1 MSGVG
6 STNAMK
12 KGSGNNPFLAYSEA
26 DMQSYL
32 NAAYVGCIVKYT
44 GPSTK
49 SYVNIGSQSF
59 DAQNLVVDTGIPF
72 LFKGG
77 SAYSLKLN
85 KINNDNTVTTSYIAH
100 RWIRKDN
107 GNIYST
113 IGSSEQSKYVYTLLE
128 MSEEDYLKS
137 NVIVNPTISIKDIT
151 VRFLAVAESV
161 SETPSLINL
170 NSAWPLTKGTNGW
183 QTGCF
188 NADGR
193 ITLWGYGETITCVD
207 VLGSS
212 PPNLYCEPYIV
223 NELYKV
229 VYGDGQYYFEEFCYI
244 SEDVTTGTVEDVAP
258 GKTFYDFTGTK
269 QTGTGTKINPYLAAD
284 LDTFKSFPKGSY
296 IKWLGINNTLLEDGT
311 KLYKN
316 SVYQGVDDGDTTA
329 YVILPTLT
337 NEGTASDL
345 AEGKELINSKG
356 EVVVGTATDGIDY
369 TQDVMFWDYNGKL
382 VYACT
387 LEEAKAMTK
396 LPDAPNHTDKGLA
409 FFKWN
414 YTLEEVNTLTNGV
427 DIGALYMPSD
437 EKTHLFIKTNDNLKH
452 IELYI
457 YKSNASRGA
466 SIEIDW
472 GDESVE
478 QYSWDQNTTP
488 SVISHDYANAAE
500 YEIIIENTSESSFN
514 RANYLNLGKTGYSIS
529 EAQNLFGVNIRYG
542 RITTMATT
550 LTKVYL
556 GKQMNA
562 NCGCCPN
569 LVEFSTYM
577 VIPPAGLQYSN
588 VKHVNAMGEIGY
600 NAFTNSAIETFSL
613 NGNDLAPNFFSS
625 NLKRI
630 ACLAYTQ
637 TYADTVNMQLYQLRR
652 CIWPR
657 ISNYRLSATF
667 TACQKIRLDILTV
680 YDNDNTSVSYYFN
693 SATELY
699 TTRLYPYGN
708 NTSIPA
714 SIVNA
719 PLLEKFIL
727 DNSTPVSLSAA
738 FTYIPSTCKYYVPD
752 DSVDAYKAATGW
764 SDMADRIYPIS
775 ELNQ

>member
-32 NAAYVGCIVKYT
+32 NAAYTGCIVKYT

-49 SYVNIGSQSF
+49 KGIQEVLPLNSAKNLG
-59 DAQNLVVDTGIPF
+59 DAQNLVANIESAINWIASYGMEAQTMPSTWQFYFTVVNKSTGKTQYIQQVGVD
-72 LFKGG
+72 
-77 SAYSLKLN
+77 AYNGKFVDALGRSNVAWLLSDWHLTSKDDYLSFADSLN
-85 KINNDNTVTTSYIAH
+85 KNVTV
-100 RWIRKDN
+100 
-107 GNIYST
+107 
-113 IGSSEQSKYVYTLLE
+113 LE
-128 MSEEDYLKS
+128 CSD
-137 NVIVNPTISIKDIT
+137 VDD
-151 VRFLAVAESV
+151 RC
-161 SETPSLINL
+161 PSF
-170 NSAWPLTKGTNGW
+170 WPLEAGW
-183 QTGCF
+183 QKNCF
-188 NADGR
+188 NTAGK
-193 ITLWGYGETITCVD
+193 IILWGYEDTVELSCPIVYSYNKGPFWV
-207 VLGSS
+207 
-212 PPNLYCEPYIV
+212 EPYVV

-229 VYGDGQYYFEEFCYI
+229 VYGDGQYYFEEFYYI
-244 SEDVTTGTVEDVAP
+244 SENVTTGTVEDVAP

-296 IKWLGINNTLLEDGT
+296 IKWLGINNTLLDDGT

-345 AEGKELINSKG
+345 AEGKELINSNG
-356 EVVVGTATDGIDY
+356 EVVVGTATDAIDY

-396 LPDAPNHTDKGLA
+396 LPDAPNHTDKGLS

-414 YTLEEVNTLTNGV
+414 YTLKEINALTNGV

-457 YKSNASRGA
+457 YKSNSSRGA

-488 SVISHDYANAAE
+488 SVISHDYVNAAE
-500 YEIIIENTSESSFN
+500 YEIVIENTSKSTFN
-514 RANYLNLGKTGYSIS
+514 LDSYLNLGKTGYSIS

-542 RITTMATT
+542 RITAMATT

-556 GKQMNA
+556 GKQINA

-569 LVEFSTYM
+569 LTELTTYAN
-577 VIPPAGLQYSN
+577 IPPAGLQYSN
-588 VKHVNAMGEIGY
+588 VKHINAMAEIGY

-613 NGNDLAPNFFSS
+613 HGNNLAPNFFSS

-699 TTRLYPYGN
+699 TKRLYPYGN

-727 DNSTPVSLSAA
+727 DSATVVPLSAA

-752 DSVDAYKAATGW
+752 DSVDAYKTANGW